1 MFNVSLSTVQS
12 HTHTP
17 SNFLCRS
24 APEQKD
30 TFTIHV
36 RSVGGW
42 TNRLH
47 QYFVEENDMIEKES
61 RGILPEQKLSL
72 RKR

>member
-1 MFNVSLSTVQS
+1 MIG
-12 HTHTP
+12 
-17 SNFLCRS
+17 RS

-30 TFTIHV
+30 TFSVHI

-47 QYFVEENDMIEKES
+47 QYFTEENELIEKES
-61 RGILPEQKLSL
+61 RGGILPEKRISL
-72 RKR
+72 RKRLILTANYKLN